1 MSLLS
6 PFPALLHILRGFQWF
21 FSKLGLVIRQTAAFQ
36 LRSSIPWP
44 WMVMLSSSPSL
55 LLTNFLGWNLFVH
68 YLIHFP
74 CDLMSLYSLYAS
86 NYVLFFCPW
95 TFFPALKCQPSVE
108 ISGTISNFP
117 KLYLI
122 HCRKM
127 FPPKKTPYD
136 QQPNIV
142 LIVEGAYT
150 QIILE
155 ILDSLFTRRYYQNK
169 EIPL

>member
-1 MSLLS
+1 
-6 PFPALLHILRGFQWF
+6 
-21 FSKLGLVIRQTAAFQ
+21 
-36 LRSSIPWP
+36 
-44 WMVMLSSSPSL
+44 
-55 LLTNFLGWNLFVH
+55 
-68 YLIHFP
+68 
-74 CDLMSLYSLYAS
+74 
-86 NYVLFFCPW
+86 
-95 TFFPALKCQPSVE
+95 
-108 ISGTISNFP
+108 
-117 KLYLI
+117 
-122 HCRKM
+122 M